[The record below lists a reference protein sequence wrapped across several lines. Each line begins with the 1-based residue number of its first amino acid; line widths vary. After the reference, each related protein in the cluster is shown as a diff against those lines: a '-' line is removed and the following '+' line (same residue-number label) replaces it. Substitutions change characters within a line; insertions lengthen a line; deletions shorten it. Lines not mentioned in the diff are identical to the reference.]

1 MEEARLR
8 RTALLAEETYTGLQ
22 RRFEGAR
29 IEEASS
35 TPDVRVLDAA
45 LTPIRPAKNR
55 APLVVLLFFVG
66 ALGLASTGAVVMDR
80 LDPRLRYPDQVS
92 RDMGLTILGTVPHLK
107 TRGGQYRLSRDEA
120 AEVVEALRG
129 VCLNLVYS
137 HGGAGPLLVTVSS
150 PGAGDGK
157 SFLCANLALTFAD
170 GGHRTLLIDAD
181 LRRGVLHQR
190 FRASRRPGLSDC
202 LRGES
207 PLESVIRPTPFASL
221 SFLSCGSRT
230 HSAPELLGSAA
241 MTRLMEQ
248 VRANYDVV
256 IVDSPP
262 LSAGIDPCIL
272 GALTGN
278 LLMVL
283 RTGVSHRELAS
294 AKLEMLSRFPLRLLG
309 AILNDVPPTGSYR
322 YYSYYLPGYSGEEED
337 SEKRPRELV

>member
-1 MEEARLR
+1 MDEARLKR
-8 RTALLAEETYTGLQ
+8 AAQLAEETYTGLQ
-22 RRFEGAR
+22 RRYEEAR
-29 IEEASS
+29 IEEATS

-45 LTPIRPAKNR
+45 LTPLRPAKDA
-55 APLVVLLFFVG
+55 APVVVLIFFV
-66 ALGLASTGAVVMDR
+66 ASLGLASSGAVVLDRMDSKV
-80 LDPRLRYPDQVS
+80 RYPDQVT
-92 RDMGLTILGTVPHLK
+92 RDMGLTILGVVPHLK

-120 AEVVEALRG
+120 AEVVESLRG

-137 HGGAGPLLVTVSS
+137 HGGAGPLLVTVTS

-157 SFLCANLALTFAD
+157 SFLSANLGLTFAD

-190 FRASRRPGLSDC
+190 FRASRRPGLTDC

-207 PLESVIRPTPFASL
+207 TLESIVRPTPFPSL
-221 SFLSCGSRT
+221 SFLPCGSRT

-241 MTRLMEQ
+241 MTKLMEQ

-256 IVDSPP
+256 IIDSPP
-262 LSAGIDPCIL
+262 LSAGIDSCIL
-272 GALTGN
+272 GALAGN
-278 LLMVL
+278 LMMVL

-294 AKLEMLSRFPLRLLG
+294 AKLEMLNRFPLRLLG
-309 AILNDVPPTGSYR
+309 AVLNDVPPTGSYR
-322 YYSYYLPGYSGEEED
+322 YYSYYLPGYTGEEED